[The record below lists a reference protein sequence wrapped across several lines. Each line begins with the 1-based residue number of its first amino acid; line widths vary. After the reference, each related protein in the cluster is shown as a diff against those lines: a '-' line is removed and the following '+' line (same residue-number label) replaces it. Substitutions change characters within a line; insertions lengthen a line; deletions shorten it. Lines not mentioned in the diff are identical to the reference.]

1 VNNGDN
7 ARIIDYISF
16 GATLSSLLM
25 SVVAIIFTI
34 VTSKQGN
41 DNLGRINEA
50 TAQLQ
55 KAGSSLKIL
64 SDSLNGKINSIE
76 EMLGKVLT
84 NTDYTSQ
91 TFKMIV
97 EGDNKDD
104 DNVEKGFNVE
114 SFVGTGSFLGNLAL
128 FAACQSFKA
137 SKSFDFNV
145 MIGDKDQFRVG
156 YMYAYLVSSSS
167 ANVIKTGSQGS
178 QFTCNSVNYDN
189 LEELVIK
196 AIHNFIKA
204 SNEFKNE
211 NLNIYNCIRG
221 YFELS
226 PEKLEDIIQ
235 E

>member
-50 TAQLQ
+50 TTQLQ
-55 KAGSSLKIL
+55 KAGSSLKLL
-64 SDSLNGKINSIE
+64 SDNLNGKINSIE
-76 EMLGKVLT
+76 EKLGKVLT

-97 EGDNKDD
+97 EGDNKDN
-104 DNVEKGFNVE
+104 DNVEKEFNVE

-128 FAACQSFKA
+128 FAACQS
-137 SKSFDFNV
+137 
-145 MIGDKDQFRVG
+145 
-156 YMYAYLVSSSS
+156 
-167 ANVIKTGSQGS
+167 IKGCSI
-178 QFTCNSVNYDN
+178 N
-189 LEELVIK
+189 
-196 AIHNFIKA
+196 
-204 SNEFKNE
+204 
-211 NLNIYNCIRG
+211 
-221 YFELS
+221 
-226 PEKLEDIIQ
+226 
-235 E
+235 